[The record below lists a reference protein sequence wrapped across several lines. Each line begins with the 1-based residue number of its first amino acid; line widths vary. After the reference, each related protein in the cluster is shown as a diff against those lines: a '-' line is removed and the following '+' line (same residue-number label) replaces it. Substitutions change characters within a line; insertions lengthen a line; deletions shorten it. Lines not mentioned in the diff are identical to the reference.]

1 MSPNAILHYNR
12 FIDIY
17 QEIKIKEKNEKDK
30 IKKSLYSDERR
41 EIEEVFEKIFHKPID
56 KSSKL

>member
-1 MSPNAILHYNR
+1 MSPNAILHHNR

-17 QEIKIKEKNEKDK
+17 QEIKIKEKNEKD
-30 IKKSLYSDERR
+30 IRKKSLYSDERR
-41 EIEEVFEKIFHKPID
+41 KIEKVFEKIFHKPID